1 MPWPSWLSCVIYGFW
16 PGGGR
21 GPLAVSDL
29 NSYTYRKL
37 EPSEAGALV
46 AKGGMAEVRGRK
58 WGLTQLR
65 AGGRAWA
72 GASFPRNK
80 DYTQKPCFA
89 LVTLAAGLC
98 GKIVFSILQMGRQRP
113 KDAFTGL

>member
-46 AKGGMAEVRGRK
+46 DRGGMAEVKGRK
-58 WGLTQLR
+58 WGLAQLR
-65 AGGRAWA
+65 AGGRAGA
-72 GASFPRNK
+72 DASFPRNK
-80 DYTQKPCFA
+80 NYTHK
-89 LVTLAAGLC
+89 
-98 GKIVFSILQMGRQRP
+98 
-113 KDAFTGL
+113 

>member
-1 MPWPSWLSCVIYGFW
+1 M
-16 PGGGR
+16 
-21 GPLAVSDL
+21 SDL

-65 AGGRAWA
+65 AGGRAQA

-80 DYTQKPCFA
+80 DYTQKLGFAFSNPCCRPVQA
-89 LVTLAAGLC
+89 DCILHLAD
-98 GKIVFSILQMGRQRP
+98 GKTETQRCIHSSVSMY
-113 KDAFTGL
+113 